1 MLSSQKKIAREDKVN
16 GIGVRIPRNLSQEA
30 VGWMS
35 AVKDRT
41 RHVRIL
47 QASYARWTG
56 KSLLPDDLPID
67 QAAAWLDDAPYGLVS
82 HGAESDPIFNY
93 ANRCALQL
101 FGMSWEAFT
110 QLPSRLSAGPVDREE
125 RARLLERVTR
135 DGYIDDYTGIRVAAD
150 GRQFLIR
157 NATVWNLLDE
167 AGQYYGQAA
176 MIPEWSDL
184 L

>member
-1 MLSSQKKIAREDKVN
+1 MV

-30 VGWMS
+30 VRWMS
-35 AVKDRT
+35 AVKDTT
-41 RHVRIL
+41 RHVNIL
-47 QASYARWTG
+47 QASYRRWTG
-56 KSLLPDDLPID
+56 KSLLPDDLSIE
-67 QAAAWLDDAPYGLVS
+67 QASAWLDAAPFGLVS
-82 HGAESDPIFNY
+82 HGTEADPIFNY

-101 FGMSWEAFT
+101 FGMSLETFT

-125 RARLLERVTR
+125 RAWLLDRVTR

-176 MIPEWSDL
+176 MIPEWSAL
-184 L
+184 